1 MCVIARLCD
10 SLRSLGKKLDTF
22 FSSTQNIRVDPR
34 YSFVNLKFIQ
44 KTASMRLRFNQPCGK
59 LPDFSPKGDGV
70 TRREADCPHIPPGS
84 SAAERR
90 PHKPEAAGSNPAL
103 GKDSP

>member
-1 MCVIARLCD
+1 M
-10 SLRSLGKKLDTF
+10 RSLGNKIDTF
-22 FSSTQNIRVDPR
+22 FSSTQNIQLDPR

-44 KTASMRLRFNQPCGK
+44 KTASMRLRFNQPCVT
-59 LPDFSPKGDGV
+59 LPDFSPRGDGV
-70 TRREADCPHIPPGS
+70 IRREAGFPDIPPGS

-103 GKDSP
+103 GKNLSP